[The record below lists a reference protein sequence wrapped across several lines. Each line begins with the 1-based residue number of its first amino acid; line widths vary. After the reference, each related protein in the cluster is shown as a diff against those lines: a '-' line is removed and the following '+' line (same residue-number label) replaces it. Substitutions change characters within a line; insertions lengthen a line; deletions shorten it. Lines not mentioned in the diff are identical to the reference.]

1 MKRSAKSGGKGFIN
15 SVLGMT
21 SAVKKE
27 IKKLEKSGR
36 IKVKFD
42 ENYNDYKKRKEKERK
57 EPSRMRLAK
66 IPTPKEI
73 GKRPKPIGIRHEK
86 KIAKKPATG
95 LKTGVPGFDELIQ
108 DGIPKGASVLVAGGA
123 GSGKTI
129 FCLQQLNYAA
139 RNSEKCLYI
148 SFEESEKRLKDHMKE
163 FGWNPEEFEKKGLLK
178 IKQADAFDISTS
190 VEALLA
196 KAKGELMIDLK
207 EVPGL
212 IPHGFKPDRVVL
224 DSLSALAAAFT
235 GKEESYRI
243 YIEQLF
249 RYFEA
254 LGVTSF
260 LISETEEVPT
270 KFSETGVEE
279 FLADGVI
286 VFYNIR
292 RGNIRENAVE
302 VLKLRGAKHEKKI
315 VAMQITS
322 EGMVVYPEQE
332 VFGGLDDTRA

>member
-1 MKRSAKSGGKGFIN
+1 MGRKPKTAGFIDSLLKMAT
-15 SVLGMT
+15 SVE
-21 SAVKKE
+21 KE
-27 IKKLEKSGR
+27 IENREKSGK
-36 IKVKFD
+36 IKIKFK
-42 ENYNDYKKRKEKERK
+42 ETHKKYKKRKEKERK
-57 EPSRMRLAK
+57 KPLRLSR
-66 IPTPKEI
+66 IPALKDI
-73 GKRPKPIGIRHEK
+73 KKRAAPIGIRHEK
-86 KIAKKPATG
+86 RIAKKPAAS
-95 LKTGVPGFDELIQ
+95 LKTGVPGFDELIEN
-108 DGIPKGASVLVAGGA
+108 GIPKGAAVLVAGGA

-129 FCLQQLNYAA
+129 FCLQQLDYAA
-139 RNSEKCLYI
+139 KNGEKCLYI
-148 SFEESEKRLKDHMKE
+148 SFEESEKHLKDHMKE
-163 FGWNPEEFEKKGLLK
+163 FGWDPEALEKKGALA

-212 IPHGFKPDRVVL
+212 IPHGFKPDRVVV
-224 DSLSALAAAFT
+224 DSLSALASAFT

-249 RYFEA
+249 RYFEG

-292 RGNIRENAVE
+292 KGNIRENAIE
-302 VLKLRGAKHEKKI
+302 VLKLRGVRHEKKI

-322 EGMVVYPEQE
+322 KGIVVYPEQE
-332 VFGGLDDTRA
+332 VFGGLEETRA

>member
-1 MKRSAKSGGKGFIN
+1 MKRKGNAAGFMD
-15 SVLGMT
+15 SLLKMT

-27 IKKLEKSGR
+27 IRRRERSGKIKIKFKETQKK
-36 IKVKFD
+36 
-42 ENYNDYKKRKEKERK
+42 YKKRKETERK
-57 EPSRMRLAK
+57 TPMRKKLRSMPALNDIK
-66 IPTPKEI
+66 
-73 GKRPKPIGIRHEK
+73 KRARPIGIRHEK
-86 KIAKKPATG
+86 KIIKNMDAS
-95 LKTGVPGFDELIQ
+95 LKTGVPGFDELIEN
-108 DGIPKGASVLVAGGA
+108 GIPKGAAILVAGGA

-139 RNSEKCLYI
+139 KNGEKCLYI

-163 FGWNPEEFEKKGLLK
+163 FGWDPAELEKKGMLL

-196 KAKGELMIDLK
+196 EAKGELMIDLK

-212 IPHGFKPDRVVL
+212 VPHGFKPDRVVV
-224 DSLSALAAAFT
+224 DSLSALASAFT

-249 RYFEA
+249 RYFER

-279 FLADGVI
+279 FLADGVV

-292 RGNIRENAVE
+292 KGNMRENAIE

-315 VAMQITS
+315 VAMQITDK
-322 EGMVVYPEQE
+322 GIVVYPEQE
-332 VFGGLDDTRA
+332 VFGGLEERA